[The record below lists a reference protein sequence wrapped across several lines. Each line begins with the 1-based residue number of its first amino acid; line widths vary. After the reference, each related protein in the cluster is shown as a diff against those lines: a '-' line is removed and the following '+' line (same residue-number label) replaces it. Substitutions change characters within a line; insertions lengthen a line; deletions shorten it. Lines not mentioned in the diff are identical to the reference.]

1 VLSPCRW
8 WSILAEPA
16 SLCDGHKVNIFVSGS
31 HGLIGS
37 ALIRALRARGD
48 EATPIGRS
56 AGRLDL
62 AGIDAAD
69 AVVHLAGAPLGDER
83 WSEDRKR
90 VIMSSREDTT
100 QQLVDALTG
109 LTPDE
114 RPSVLVNGSAVG
126 FYGDRGDE
134 VLTESSESGCG
145 FLAEVCRRWE
155 AATEPAAA
163 AGIRV
168 VRLRT
173 GIVLSAAG
181 GAMKPLLLPFKLGL
195 GGRIGTGRQWFSW
208 VALDD
213 EVGAILHALDNRDVS
228 GALNATAPN
237 PVTYGDFAR
246 TLAAV
251 LHRPAVIPTP
261 TFAVAFKLGKEGAR
275 EMVLSGQRV
284 VPAVLQRSGYSFVHP
299 ELRGALE
306 AALGKASDRDN
317 VA

>member
-1 VLSPCRW
+1 MASDW
-8 WSILAEPA
+8 HAEA
-16 SLCDGHKVNIFVSGS
+16 MHVFVSGS

-48 EATPIGRS
+48 EVAPIGRS

-62 AGIDAAD
+62 TGIAAAD

-100 QQLVDALTG
+100 QQLVDALTA
-109 LTPDE
+109 LAPDV

-126 FYGDRGDE
+126 YYGDRGDE
-134 VLTESSESGCG
+134 VLTETSESGRG

-155 AATEPAAA
+155 AATEPAEA

-173 GIVLSAAG
+173 GIVLSATG
-181 GAMKPLLLPFKLGL
+181 GALKPLLLPFKLGL

-213 EVGAILHALDNRDVS
+213 EVGAILHALDNNDVR
-228 GALNATAPN
+228 GAMNATAPN
-237 PVTYGDFAR
+237 PVTYGEFAR

-251 LHRPAVIPTP
+251 LHRPALIPTP
-261 TFAVAFKLGKEGAR
+261 TFAVALKLGKEGAR
-275 EMVLSGQRV
+275 EMVLNGQRV
-284 VPAVLQRSGYSFVHP
+284 LPTVLQSSGYSFVHS

-306 AALGKASDRDN
+306 ATLGERSDPDN